1 MNNKLSRVI
10 EIAKLLQPEKQDGKN
25 FHVTA
30 AIKKRKIIAIAWN
43 TYQEPNLSH
52 VFGEYVPTRG
62 GENYKAGRHSEAQLL
77 KKLKIP
83 TKDLTFV
90 NVRLGKNGE
99 PMMARCC
106 KNCERILRERG
117 FRRIIYSINQN
128 EYGTIN

>member
-1 MNNKLSRVI
+1 MNNKLLRVI

-62 GENYKAGRHSEAQLL
+62 GENYKAVRHSECQLL

-83 TKDLTFV
+83 TKDLTFI

-99 PMMARCC
+99 PLMARCC
-106 KNCERILRERG
+106 PNCERAMRKVG